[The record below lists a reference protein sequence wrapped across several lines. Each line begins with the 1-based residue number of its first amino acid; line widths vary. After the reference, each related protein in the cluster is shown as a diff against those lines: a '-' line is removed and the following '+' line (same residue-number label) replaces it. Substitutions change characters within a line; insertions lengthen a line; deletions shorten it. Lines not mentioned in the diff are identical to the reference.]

1 MNTLELLLRL
11 AGLIQF
17 AILSA
22 SALTPRVLD
31 WRTNLAPLDPFIRRL
46 FWTYGAFIVL
56 VIVSFGTLTLLDARA
71 MAAGEP
77 VARSLAAFIGIF
89 WLARLLVQL
98 FVFDCRAFL
107 TTRLL
112 KAGYHCLTLAFVS
125 LTLIYGWAALVPT
138 YSPSL

>member
-1 MNTLELLLRL
+1 MNMLELLLRL
-11 AGLIQF
+11 AGLTQF

-22 SALTPRVLD
+22 SALTPHVLD
-31 WRTNLAPLDPFIRRL
+31 WRTNLAPLHPFLRRL

-77 VARSLAAFIGIF
+77 VARSLAAFIGVF

-98 FVFDCRAFL
+98 FVFDCRVFL
-107 TTRLL
+107 TTPLL
-112 KAGYHCLTLAFVS
+112 KVGYHTLTLAFIS
-125 LTLIYGWAALVPT
+125 LALIYGWAALLPA
-138 YSPSL
+138 YSPLL